1 MFSYLA
7 GTTLS
12 IEDGRISVLVDGTGL
27 GLEVFVSP
35 LTLSR
40 CRTGEKISLFLHHHI
55 TEVSQ
60 TLFGFENR
68 EEKEVFKSLLKISGV
83 GGKTAINIL
92 GLGISPLLTAINDGN
107 EKLLSSVP
115 GVGKKMA
122 LKIILELKNKV
133 NIEDLNISDE
143 APRLAPA
150 HSREITDALI
160 GMGYDKRRV
169 EEIVKMIPE
178 ELSTLQEKTV
188 YCIRKLS
195 L

>member
-1 MFSYLA
+1 MFSYVT
-7 GTTLS
+7 GTILS
-12 IEDGRISVLVDGTGL
+12 IEDARISVLVDGIWL

-35 LTLSR
+35 LTLAR
-40 CRTGEKISLFLHHHI
+40 CRTGEKTSLFLHHHI

-68 EEKEVFKSLLKISGV
+68 EEKEVFKSLNKISGI
-83 GGKTAINIL
+83 GGKTAIGIL
-92 GLGISPLLTAINDGN
+92 GLGIRTLLSAIDEWN

-133 NIEDLNISDE
+133 NIDDLKIAEDW
-143 APRLAPA
+143 PKLAPV
-150 HSREITDALI
+150 HTREITDALI
-160 GMGYDKRRV
+160 SMWYDKRRV
-169 EEIVKMIPE
+169 EEIVKTIPE
-178 ELSTLQEKTV
+178 ELGSLQEKTI

-195 L
+195 V